1 MTFFPSSELLLDPSP
16 LRVSD
21 TVPGQL
27 ARSTARELA
36 LQRSRAPRPFATR
49 GASPGAAGFALA
61 VANEAW
67 NLLLQQDID
76 MPDQQ
81 YPVNAPAGAIYRIT
95 GSITWQRL
103 LPVPF
108 DVIDT
113 VVVDTLFPG
122 VILSVGVQRRVVTF
136 AGGSTAV
143 FSGIGVIAVD
153 NSGVPQV
160 VNFGE
165 RNLEFWRIVSLNSL
179 NITRQDTPTVP
190 LLGGFPAATQPQP
203 SDTPN
208 GDLAFPI
215 SLPGGIPGLFLP
227 TQIPVIILQPHRLG
241 ERPVPIGYPLSLPAA
256 QREALPQI
264 WLTPTGIQVGQG
276 SPGDIVIT
284 TTPDTIPRT
293 ATPTQT
299 DDLRQRI
306 PPPVVVCNDEPPA
319 PSDCCSCEEIRDIVF
334 EELDKKFPPKRPFT
348 DETVPIGVAEA
359 RTFVLPEFTQWVELT
374 IVTPPP
380 NRRMQSGGVNGQP
393 VYYNGWYSYGI
404 TGSTS
409 ERKPIH
415 YDFMSIPIPPGIES
429 FTYTIYSGGTA
440 SGRIGY
446 RQPPL
451 F

>member
-16 LRVSD
+16 FRVSD

-61 VANEAW
+61 IANEAW

-81 YPVNAPAGAIYRIT
+81 YPVNAPAGATYRIT

-108 DVIDT
+108 DIIQTD
-113 VVVDTLFPG
+113 VVDNLFPG
-122 VILSVGVQRRVVTF
+122 PILSVGVQRRVITF
-136 AGGSTAV
+136 ADGSTSV
-143 FSGIGVIAVD
+143 FSGIGVTAPD
-153 NSGVPQV
+153 NSGVIQV
-160 VNFGE
+160 TNFGE
-165 RNLEFWRIVSLNSL
+165 RGLEFWRIVSLNSL

-190 LLGGFPAATQPQP
+190 LLGSFPAATQPQP

-215 SLPGGIPGLFLP
+215 NLPGGIPGLFLP
-227 TQIPVIILQPHRLG
+227 TQIPIIILQPHRLG

-306 PPPVVVCNDEPPA
+306 PPHVVVCNDDPPT
-319 PSDCCSCEEIRDIVF
+319 PSDCCTCEEIRDIVF
-334 EELDKKFPPKRPFT
+334 EELDKKLPPKRPFT
-348 DETVPIGVAEA
+348 LQTTSFPASNS
-359 RTFVLPEFTQWVELT
+359 RTITLPLFTRYVNLT
-374 IVTPPP
+374 IVEPPP
-380 NRRMQSGGVNGQP
+380 NVRSQFGGADGQE
-393 VYYNGWYSYGI
+393 VFYNGWYSFGA
-404 TGSTS
+404 TLSTD
-409 ERKPIH
+409 ERIPIH
-415 YDFMSIPIPPGIES
+415 YNSMSIPIPPGVTR
-429 FTYTIYSGGTA
+429 FTYTVYLGGTA
-440 SGRIGY
+440 SVTVGHSVET
-446 RQPPL
+446 
-451 F
+451 